1 MQWKKKESFRHR
13 KKKKSQKSN
22 NKNPTLSYSEVYLT
36 KIGTKSLN
44 KNFLRS
50 LKDNKYID
58 ISELPL

>member
-44 KNFLRS
+44 KNF
-50 LKDNKYID
+50 
-58 ISELPL
+58 